1 MNDLTERRLEIITV
15 GDLKM
20 LVRRDGTR
28 AIRGPLSNGRVL
40 NFVDFTQEME
50 F

>member
-1 MNDLTERRLEIITV
+1 MNELTERRLEII
-15 GDLKM
+15 DFKM
-20 LVRRDGTR
+20 LVRRDDTR

>member
-1 MNDLTERRLEIITV
+1 MNELTERRLEIITV
-15 GDLKM
+15 GDFKM
-20 LVRRDGTR
+20 LVRMDGTR
-28 AIRGPLSNGRVL
+28 AIRGSLSSGRGL